1 MRRVFTLSARRL
13 HPYTGRMEELS
24 RDHGPQ
30 PLDALMERW
39 KLGNHDLVDVST
51 EQLSH
56 KQVQKARK
64 GRQLTLHL
72 MQKVTRAFNV
82 AIWNRLSKEQKEV
95 YFEYLHRHLFNYAKG
110 YDANWQDP
118 NEALMGE

>member
-1 MRRVFTLSARRL
+1 
-13 HPYTGRMEELS
+13 MEEPI

-39 KLGNHDLVDVST
+39 KLGNHDLVDAST
-51 EQLSH
+51 EQLNH

-72 MQKVTRAFNV
+72 MQKVARALNV
-82 AIWNRLSKEQKEV
+82 AVWTRLSKEQQEA
-95 YFEYLHRHLFNYAKG
+95 YFEYMHRHLFSYAKG
-110 YDANWQDP
+110 YEADWKDP
-118 NEALMGE
+118 NEALIAQVGE

>member
-1 MRRVFTLSARRL
+1 
-13 HPYTGRMEELS
+13 MEEPT

-39 KLGNHDLVDVST
+39 KLGNHDLVDAST
-51 EQLSH
+51 EQLNH

-72 MQKVTRAFNV
+72 MQKVARGLNV
-82 AIWNRLSKEQKEV
+82 AIWTRLSKEQQEA
-95 YFEYLHRHLFNYAKG
+95 YFEYMHRHLFSYAKG
-110 YDANWQDP
+110 YEADWKDP
-118 NEALMGE
+118 NEALIAQLGE

>member
-1 MRRVFTLSARRL
+1 
-13 HPYTGRMEELS
+13 MEELS

-39 KLGNHDLVDVST
+39 KLGNHDLVDAST

-82 AIWNRLSKEQKEV
+82 AIWNRLPKEQKEV
-95 YFEYLHRHLFNYAKG
+95 YFEYLHRNLFNYAKG

-118 NEALMGE
+118 NETLMGE